1 MEQVHKFLHYRL
13 ACDSTEPMDANKLAE
28 TFFNSYDFSWAAYED
43 TLSFEEKYDL
53 HDEFDLCPKL
63 DVRSA
68 IEFIKDEL
76 NSANL
81 ERLETWNKEAR
92 KLIAE
97 GVFFAAYKG
106 LNGYYFNWRGER
118 EEAAESLGAEIPKSH
133 LWFWP
138 PNEPAGMTYN
148 QRYYYTENRD
158 VRRLALLIA
167 SLNSEDTLWK
177 NAAEYFYR
185 RGNYVVL
192 LFLFHTWKIF
202 NFYTQEDCFASMARS
217 AATGKYC
224 EDETEFFPFGYLPF
238 PELEIRSAIEIH
250 FENSNRNL
258 PKEIE
263 FWDRV
268 NLKLIEDGLFLQ
280 RHLPAE
286 KTSITWGEKI
296 ARAEFLLN
304 YPIPKSHWWFWNER
318 IKQ

>member
-192 LFLFHTWKIF
+192 LFLFHT
-202 NFYTQEDCFASMARS
+202 
-217 AATGKYC
+217 
-224 EDETEFFPFGYLPF
+224 
-238 PELEIRSAIEIH
+238 
-250 FENSNRNL
+250 
-258 PKEIE
+258 
-263 FWDRV
+263 
-268 NLKLIEDGLFLQ
+268 
-280 RHLPAE
+280 
-286 KTSITWGEKI
+286 
-296 ARAEFLLN
+296 
-304 YPIPKSHWWFWNER
+304 
-318 IKQ
+318 

>member
-1 MEQVHKFLHYRL
+1 MDQIHKFLHYRL
-13 ACDSTEPMDANKLAE
+13 TCDSAEPMDANKLAE
-28 TFFNSYDFSWAAYED
+28 TFFNRYNFLWVLDKND
-43 TLSFEEKYDL
+43 LPFEEVYDAY
-53 HDEFDLCPKL
+53 DQFDMCPKL

-76 NSANL
+76 NSDNL
-81 ERLETWNKEAR
+81 ERLETWNKEVQM
-92 KLIAE
+92 LIAQDI
-97 GVFFAAYKG
+97 FFASYKDFSG
-106 LNGYYFNWRGER
+106 IYFNWRGER

-158 VRRLALLIA
+158 IRRLTQLI
-167 SLNSEDTLWK
+167 SCMNSEDALWK

-185 RGNYVVL
+185 RGHHAASR
-192 LFLFHTWKIF
+192 FLFHTWKIF
-202 NFYTQEDCFASMARS
+202 NLHSKEGCLESMARS
-217 AATGKYC
+217 AATGKYRR
-224 EDETEFFPFGYLPF
+224 EETESFPFGHLPF

-250 FENSNRNL
+250 FESRDRKM
-258 PKEIE
+258 PKAIE

-268 NLKLIEDGLFLQ
+268 NLKLIEDGLFLK
-280 RHLPAE
+280 RYLPAE
-286 KTSITWGEKI
+286 TTSITWGEKI

-304 YPIPKSHWWFWNER
+304 YPIPKSHWWFWDER

>member
-118 EEAAESLGAEIPKSH
+118 EEAAEILGAEIPKSH

-138 PNEPAGMTYN
+138 PNEPVGMTYN

-158 VRRLALLIA
+158 IRRLTQLI
-167 SLNSEDTLWK
+167 SCMNSEDTL
-177 NAAEYFYR
+177 
-185 RGNYVVL
+185 
-192 LFLFHTWKIF
+192 
-202 NFYTQEDCFASMARS
+202 
-217 AATGKYC
+217 
-224 EDETEFFPFGYLPF
+224 
-238 PELEIRSAIEIH
+238 
-250 FENSNRNL
+250 
-258 PKEIE
+258 
-263 FWDRV
+263 
-268 NLKLIEDGLFLQ
+268 
-280 RHLPAE
+280 
-286 KTSITWGEKI
+286 
-296 ARAEFLLN
+296 
-304 YPIPKSHWWFWNER
+304 
-318 IKQ
+318 